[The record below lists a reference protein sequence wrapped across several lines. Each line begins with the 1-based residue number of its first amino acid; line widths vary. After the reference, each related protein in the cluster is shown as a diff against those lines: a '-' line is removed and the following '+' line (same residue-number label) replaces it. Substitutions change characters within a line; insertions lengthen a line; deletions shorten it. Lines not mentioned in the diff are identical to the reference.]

1 MKRSTMTAELFRKD
15 GETDRHTDTM
25 KLIVAFR
32 NFANAANN
40 VAKCDVSTLEVPHPG
55 TRHILVQAK
64 RFPNIEAKEDTLGL
78 SATSGWSSNR
88 Q

>member
-1 MKRSTMTAELFRKD
+1 MKISIMRAESFHTD
-15 GETDRHTDTM
+15 GETDRHTDMM

-32 NFANAANN
+32 NFANAAKN
-40 VAKCDVSTLEVPHPG
+40 VAKCNVSTLKVPHPG
-55 TRHILVQAK
+55 TRHIQTK

-78 SATSGWSSNR
+78 SATSGWSSNM